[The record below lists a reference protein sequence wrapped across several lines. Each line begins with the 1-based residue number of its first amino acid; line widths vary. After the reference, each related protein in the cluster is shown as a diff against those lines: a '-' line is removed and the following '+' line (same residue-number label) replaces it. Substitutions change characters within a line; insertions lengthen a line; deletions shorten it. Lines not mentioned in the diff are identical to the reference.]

1 MSDRFTQR
9 LKIKQT
15 VERVVPMMDI
25 DTTKVLTDAEIAEL
39 HRQTEN
45 RVKAVRLARE
55 VGRAGL
61 RDRLN
66 KTMLKVEEIED
77 DLEEQDS

>member
-1 MSDRFTQR
+1 MSDDRFTQR

-25 DTTKVLTDAEIAEL
+25 DTTKVLTDEEISEL

-61 RDRLN
+61 RDRL
-66 KTMLKVEEIED
+66 KKSMMKVEEIEE
-77 DLEEQDS
+77 DLED

>member
-25 DTTKVLTDAEIAEL
+25 DTTKVLTDEEISEL

-61 RDRLN
+61 RDRL
-66 KTMLKVEEIED
+66 KQTMKKVEKIED
-77 DLEEQDS
+77 DLGDEN